1 MATGAVLLQRSMA
14 ERETEAQ
21 ATMERQSA
29 AAQREHE
36 ARQTA
41 AKEAASAATS
51 APAHSGNSSPP
62 KSDLAD
68 KLAIMY
74 EAKSLKHAIELAHL
88 RDYDDEGT
96 GVVSYSKGTF
106 WFVAWAARHM
116 RWSDVAANETTH
128 AKVIRSSKTE
138 RGKRA
143 CFEATV
149 EDLRGDELEGDKF
162 HAANMSLDSG
172 GILKIIAVKDVTGV
186 REGERA
192 RVCGVVMGTARYVSA
207 LDVRV
212 TAVQI
217 VGMFDTP
224 VNRAK

>member
-1 MATGAVLLQRSMA
+1 MA
-14 ERETEAQ
+14 EGAAEAQ
-21 ATMERQSA
+21 AAMERQSA
-29 AAQREHE
+29 AIQMEHE
-36 ARQTA
+36 ARQA
-41 AKEAASAATS
+41 AAREAASAATS
-51 APAHSGNSSPP
+51 APAHSGVASAP

-149 EDLRGDELEGDKF
+149 EDLRGDELEGDRF
-162 HAANMSLDSG
+162 HAANMFLDSG
-172 GILKIIAVKDVTGV
+172 GLLKIIAVKDVTGV
-186 REGERA
+186 RDGARA
-192 RVCGVVMGTARYVSA
+192 RVCGVVMGTARYLSA
-207 LDVRV
+207 LDVTV